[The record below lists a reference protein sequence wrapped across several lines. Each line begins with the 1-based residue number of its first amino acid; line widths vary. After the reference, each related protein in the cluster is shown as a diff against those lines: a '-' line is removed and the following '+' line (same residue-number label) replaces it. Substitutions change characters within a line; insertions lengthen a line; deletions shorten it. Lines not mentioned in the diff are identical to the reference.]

1 MNRLCLVASIV
12 VLAAIAGCPS
22 ANAERVAGVKAL
34 TPDVDN
40 GKALHETH
48 CLTCHGADGRSGT
61 SNKDTVDYAVN
72 NEGVFFDYVIDGD
85 PGMPGFGDTFS
96 DQELADVWGYV
107 KSL

>member
-1 MNRLCLVASIV
+1 MHRASFLALVVAVAS
-12 VLAAIAGCPS
+12 AAGCPS

-40 GKALHETH
+40 GAALHETH

-61 SNKDTVDYAVN
+61 ANKDTVDYAVN
-72 NEGVFFDYVIDGD
+72 NTDVFFDYVIDGD
-85 PGMPGFGDTFS
+85 PGMPGFGDIFT

>member
-1 MNRLCLVASIV
+1 MNRVSFVAIV
-12 VLAAIAGCPS
+12 VAVAAAAGCPS
-22 ANAERVAGVKAL
+22 VNAERVANVTAL
-34 TPDVDN
+34 TPDLDN
-40 GKALHETH
+40 GQALHETH

-61 SNKDTVDYAVN
+61 ANKDTVDYAIN

-96 DQELADVWGYV
+96 DQELADIWGHV